1 MPRRL
6 MDNLECEVID
16 EEFHKRALWHDIL
29 SADLNGEDALLLNI
43 CEYCAFGVISYKGKI
58 TIQNEY
64 ATFYIDKYSGYDYC
78 IHGIEILKGA
88 REHFL
93 YAVPARLS
101 LSGGQPGGGRR
112 NDGRDPAGDIVPS
125 ISRYS
130 ARQPRRKIK

>member
-6 MDNLECEVID
+6 MVDLEGDVANEK
-16 EEFHKRALWHDIL
+16 FHKRTLGHDIL
-29 SADLNGEDALLLNI
+29 SADLNCEDALLLNI

-88 REHFL
+88 RD
-93 YAVPARLS
+93 YS
-101 LSGGQPGGGRR
+101 QY
-112 NDGRDPAGDIVPS
+112 DIELIFS
-125 ISRYS
+125 QIT
-130 ARQPRRKIK
+130 QKIQ